1 MKLTIAPSSPLSGLA
16 KIPGDKSI
24 SHRAALFAALA
35 NGRSTIRNYLTS
47 GVTTAMLEA
56 LTDLGVVW
64 KLNGQTLTVIGN
76 GLDGLTS
83 PAAPI
88 NCGNSATTIR
98 LLAGAL
104 AESGIDATL
113 DGSPGL
119 RRRPMRRIVDPLRQ
133 MGVPIHASEG
143 GCAPLILTKRPRSK
157 KLSSQDIDLP
167 VASAQ
172 VKTCLLLAALS
183 SDGPITITE
192 PALSRDHTERM
203 LSYMGVNLSTNITQ
217 DNPSVTITPPDPFR
231 LNPLDLD
238 IPGDFS
244 AAAFVMVAAAITPG
258 SKVSIQGV
266 GLNPTRTGLLKSLIE
281 MGADISIE
289 LESIHSGEPVGN
301 IVIQHSN
308 LSAVSITGERVVQMI
323 DEFPAFAIA
332 ASYAQGKTIVRE
344 AQELR
349 YKESDRIT
357 SVCENLKAIGVQVE
371 EMPDGF
377 IIHGTGRVRGGVTLD
392 PQGDHRLAM
401 SFGIAGL
408 ASEKPITIEN
418 AEIISESFPSF
429 SQVLRGLNANISIQE
444 NE

>member
-1 MKLTIAPSSPLSGLA
+1 MKLTIAPSCPLSGLA

-35 NGRSTIRNYLTS
+35 NGRSTIRNYLIS
-47 GVTTAMLEA
+47 GVTSAMLEA

-64 KLNGQTLTVIGN
+64 TLNDQTLTVNGN

-88 NCGNSATTIR
+88 NCGNSATTMR

-104 AESGIDATL
+104 AAAGIDATL

-119 RRRPMRRIVDPLRQ
+119 RRRPMGRIVDPLRQ

-143 GCAPLILTKRPRSK
+143 GGAPLILAKRPRSQ

-167 VASAQ
+167 LASAQ

-183 SDGPITITE
+183 SDGLITITE
-192 PALSRDHTERM
+192 PALSRDHTERL
-203 LSYMGVNLSTNITQ
+203 LSCMGVILSTNTTQ
-217 DNPSVTITPPDPFR
+217 NNPSVAISPPDPFK

-244 AAAFVMVAAAITPG
+244 AASFVMVAAAITPG

-266 GLNPTRTGLLKSLIE
+266 GLNPTRTGLLNTLSE

-289 LESIHSGEPVGN
+289 SESIHSGEPIGD
-301 IVIQHSN
+301 IVVRYSN
-308 LSAVSITGERVVQMI
+308 LSAVSVTGERVVQMI

-377 IIHGTGRVRGGVTLD
+377 IIHGTGRVNGGVTLN

-429 SQVLRGLNANISIQE
+429 FQVLSGLNANITIQE